1 MPQDEANPAG
11 LSAEKEAAD
20 HSGPT
25 LLDMIRHIQMAGGC
39 PDPATDRAVTLAWIG
54 ETYPEDAVI
63 WVLQEWVRG
72 GLEGYDPVSLIPVLA
87 PRGVQ
92 EPKIAWNYVAGSLPF
107 PGLGGSVRLG
117 KLPTRLPLYG
127 AFRFD
132 SDRNWSFLLHDPD
145 RPAIRR
151 IAPDHPATFTIPV
164 QSETPG
170 VEENTVLFL
179 RVERDAK
186 VGLAVSA
193 EYSGLRWQ
201 GVSRAIH
208 DLAQNCLRARV
219 FSREIAGHRD
229 AVLWGNA
236 IAWFFSMVFSQD
248 MPARMAD
255 LAEEGSPENQV
266 IRQARTAI
274 AVRLGTMIFH
284 RDRVESA
291 IAAFREHPVPLFPRN
306 DFPQIRA
313 SAATVEKEAVTPS
326 SSQESLA
333 RANEDPGP
341 LVKPE
346 GEAADIY
353 ALMTEKLPDLLPR
366 SKLPKMCEEI
376 LGAKLIGKSTLEK
389 LDMRNEGPPKLEIG
403 GRVHYRRDTF
413 IQWYRH
419 WTLDRQKQS

>member
-20 HSGPT
+20 HSDPT

-92 EPKIAWNYVAGSLPF
+92 DPKIAWNYVAGSLPS
-107 PGLGGSVRLG
+107 PGLGGTVRLG

-132 SDRNWSFLLHDPD
+132 SDRNWSFLLHDSD

-151 IAPDHPATFTIPV
+151 IAPDRPATFTIPV

-170 VEENTVLFL
+170 AEENTGLFL

-193 EYSGLRWQ
+193 QYNGLRWQ

-236 IAWFFSMVFSQD
+236 IAWFFSMVFSRD
-248 MPARMAD
+248 LPARMAD

-266 IRQARTAI
+266 IRQARSAI
-274 AVRLGTMIFH
+274 AVRLGTMIFD
-284 RDRVESA
+284 RDRVETA
-291 IAAFREHPVPLFPRN
+291 IAAFWDHPVPLFPWN
-306 DFPQIRA
+306 DIPQMRTSGLA
-313 SAATVEKEAVTPS
+313 VEKAAVTPS
-326 SSQESLA
+326 SSQESTALTTEVPEPLA
-333 RANEDPGP
+333 E
-341 LVKPE
+341 PE
-346 GEAADIY
+346 GGAADIY
-353 ALMTEKLPDLLPR
+353 ELMEEKLPELLPR
-366 SKLPKMCEEI
+366 SKLPKMCEEL
-376 LGAKLIGKSTLEK
+376 LGAKLLGKSTLEK
-389 LDMRNEGPPKLEIG
+389 LDMRNEGPPKLEVG
-403 GRVHYRRDTF
+403 GRIHYSRAAF
-413 IQWYRH
+413 IQWYRKWNH
-419 WTLDRQKQS
+419 TKSEN

>member
-1 MPQDEANPAG
+1 MSQDEANPAG
-11 LSAEKEAAD
+11 LSAEKEATD
-20 HSGPT
+20 YSGPT

-92 EPKIAWNYVAGSLPF
+92 DPKIAWNYVAGSLPS
-107 PGLGGSVRLG
+107 PGLGGTVRLG

-127 AFRFD
+127 ALRFD

-145 RPAIRR
+145 RPVLRR
-151 IAPDHPATFTIPV
+151 IAPDRPATFTIPV

-170 VEENTVLFL
+170 AEENTGLFL

-236 IAWFFSMVFSQD
+236 IAWFFSMVFSLD
-248 MPARMAD
+248 LPARMAD

-266 IRQARTAI
+266 IRQARSAI
-274 AVRLGTMIFH
+274 AVRLGTMIFD
-284 RDRVESA
+284 RDRVEAA
-291 IAAFREHPVPLFPRN
+291 IAAFREHSVPLFPRN
-306 DFPQIRA
+306 DVQQARA
-313 SAATVEKEAVTPS
+313 TGRAAESVVATPLPSQEAATVETEGAEPPVAP
-326 SSQESLA
+326 
-333 RANEDPGP
+333 EDGP
-341 LVKPE
+341 
-346 GEAADIY
+346 ADIY
-353 ALMTEKLPDLLPR
+353 ALMAEKLPDLLPR
-366 SKLPKMCEEI
+366 SKLPKMCEEL
-376 LGAKLIGKSTLEK
+376 LGTKLIGKSTLEK

-403 GRVHYRRDTF
+403 GRVHYRKAEF
-413 IQWYRH
+413 IGWWRKMQG
-419 WTLDRQKQS
+419 

>member
-1 MPQDEANPAG
+1 MSQDEVNPAG
-11 LSAEKEAAD
+11 LSAEKESAD

-54 ETYPEDAVI
+54 ETYPQDAVA

-72 GLEGYDPVSLIPVLA
+72 RLEGYDPVSLIPILA
-87 PRGVQ
+87 PRGVRNP
-92 EPKIAWNYVAGSLPF
+92 EIAWNYVAGSIPS

-127 AFRFD
+127 TFRFD
-132 SDRNWSFLLHDPD
+132 SERNWSFLLHDPD
-145 RPAIRR
+145 RPVIRR
-151 IAPDHPATFTIPV
+151 IAVDRPAMFTIPV

-170 VEENTVLFL
+170 VEENTGLFL
-179 RVERDAK
+179 RVDRDAK

-193 EYSGLRWQ
+193 EYNGLRWQ

-219 FSREIAGHRD
+219 FNRETAGNRD
-229 AVLWGNA
+229 AALWGNA
-236 IAWFFSMVFSQD
+236 LAWFFSIVFSQD
-248 MPARMAD
+248 LPARMAV

-266 IRQARTAI
+266 IRQARSAI
-274 AVRLGTMIFH
+274 AVRLGTMIFD
-284 RDRVESA
+284 RDRLEAA

-306 DFPQIRA
+306 AISQVRA
-313 SAATVEKEAVTPS
+313 SAATVEKMVVTPS
-326 SSQESLA
+326 SGQEPTAGTNEGPEPLA
-333 RANEDPGP
+333 KSD
-341 LVKPE
+341 

-353 ALMTEKLPDLLPR
+353 ELMAEKLPDLLPR
-366 SKLPKMCEEI
+366 SKLPKMCEEL

-419 WTLDRQKQS
+419 WTLDCQKQS